1 MGSGILENTN
11 FTLCKVVTNFK
22 SEFDAFLFLCY
33 CKLQVL
39 AACQAGTMF
48 SIIDRDMG
56 SYNTECVK
64 KFMQLALKCCE
75 DEMKARPTML
85 EVVRELENLCSMPLQ
100 SDVNQSDQSNASS
113 SGSSGLTPA
122 SLYYERNTS
131 TDYYLGSDLDSGV
144 FPHIKPR

>member
-1 MGSGILENTN
+1 
-11 FTLCKVVTNFK
+11 
-22 SEFDAFLFLCY
+22 
-33 CKLQVL
+33 
-39 AACQAGTMF
+39 MF

-100 SDVNQSDQSNASS
+100 SDANQSESNASS
-113 SGSSGLTPA
+113 SGTSGPAPA
-122 SLYYERNTS
+122 SLYSERNTYVS
-131 TDYYLGSDLDSGV
+131 TDNYVGSDLVSGV
-144 FPHIKPR
+144 FPDIKPR